1 MNALTPC
8 MHRRIALALAVA
20 GAQHSTEAAASYAQM
35 TLPGLWADVLFVVIA
50 AYALVVD
57 VVLLCK
63 GFRSWVSVIIST
75 LITLALVLGLV
86 SAREEV
92 AASFNNLGEHWQV
105 RLLGVSIVVVPL
117 ILLAAPVVQHV
128 ELRRQWPHRAVYV
141 AIAAQAL
148 LFGTGWTL
156 SYFDDHPLESTIA
169 VRKELRNRGEHVEPG
184 GVAALRDA
192 FETRY
197 AWGTDESRALLKGVE
212 SSALIHGGAPL
223 PPEDRKAL
231 TALLERDR
239 AATRPRRVFL
249 HYFGFIETKLLWDTL
264 EPGNVQRMM
273 PRGRHFYYVNEMLE
287 FIDRHG
293 PQRLCSV
300 DDLAESDRAALTRA
314 LTTGFTPEVIAKAKQ
329 SLDRLAEA
337 CRAARAGV

>member
-8 MHRRIALALAVA
+8 IHRRIALALAV
-20 GAQHSTEAAASYAQM
+20 GAAQCATEAAASYAQM
-35 TLPGLWADVLFVVIA
+35 TLPGLWADILFVVIA

-63 GFRSWVSVIIST
+63 GFRSRVSVIIST

-92 AASFNNLGEHWQV
+92 AATFNTLPEHWEV
-105 RLLGVSIVVVPL
+105 KLLEVSIVVVPL
-117 ILLAAPVVQHV
+117 ILLAAPVAQHL
-128 ELRRQWPHRAVYV
+128 ELRRQRPRRAVHA
-141 AIAAQAL
+141 AIAVQAVL
-148 LFGTGWTL
+148 VGIGWTL
-156 SYFDDHPLESTIA
+156 AYLDQHPLPSTIA
-169 VRKELRNRGEHVEPG
+169 ERQELRNLGEHVEPG
-184 GVAALRDA
+184 GVAALRDT
-192 FETRY
+192 FEKRHS
-197 AWGTDESRALLKGVE
+197 WGTDESRELLKGVE
-212 SSALIHGGAPL
+212 SSALIHGAAPL

-239 AATRPRRVFL
+239 AAARPRRVVFH
-249 HYFGFIETKLLWDTL
+249 HYGYIETKLLWDTL

-273 PRGRHFYYVNEMLE
+273 PRGKSFYYVDQLLE

-300 DDLAESDRAALTRA
+300 DDLAETDRAALTRA
-314 LTTGFTPEVIAKAKQ
+314 LTTGFKPEVVAKAKH

-337 CRAARAGV
+337 CRAARAGA